1 MIAFVKRLW
10 PPTKSCRLSILW
22 AFALGAVLQIAVP
35 LVLAKLGL
43 HHAMLFAIY
52 PGLLPIIWATG
63 GWFAG
68 ITPLGYVILCSVN
81 TMVYVLLIFILLRTC
96 VWVRRLFV
104 LDVPTGPV
112 R

>member
-1 MIAFVKRLW
+1 MVAFVKRFW

-43 HHAMLFAIY
+43 
-52 PGLLPIIWATG
+52 
-63 GWFAG
+63 
-68 ITPLGYVILCSVN
+68 ILCSVN
-81 TMVYVLLIFILLRTC
+81 TVVYALLVFILLRTC
-96 VWVRRLFV
+96 VWVRTLFG
-104 LDVPTGPV
+104 LDVPTVGV

>member
-1 MIAFVKRLW
+1 MIAFVKKFW

-22 AFALGAVLQIAVP
+22 AFVLGAVLQIALPV
-35 LVLAKLGL
+35 VLAELGFND
-43 HHAMLFAIY
+43 AALFAIY

-68 ITPLGYVILCSVN
+68 IAPLGYVILCGVN
-81 TMVYVLLIFILLRTC
+81 TVVYALLIFGALRAC
-96 VWVRRLFV
+96 VCLRRFHG
-104 LDVPTGPV
+104 LDVPTGGL